1 MNNESERPRKVI
13 TIEVEFSEDEL
24 ERIDAAATV
33 LQLTRDGFLR
43 HATAEYIRQRHIA
56 QLRQTPEPPLSAGY
70 AAALAEGRPPTMR
83 DILDSYE
90 LSMNPPAEPI
100 TLSEEQ
106 SHDLRMFALV
116 VGKTTAE
123 VVREFINTAQLLGD
137 GGVDEARFWW
147 DKQPVEQR
155 PSWARGDFSDSQ
167 REFSGV
173 LAALSAFRALKQR
186 TAPQNS
192 AWQ

>member
-1 MNNESERPRKVI
+1 MNNESKPPRKVVN
-13 TIEVEFSEDEL
+13 IEIEFSAEEL
-24 ERIDAAATV
+24 ERIDAAAAV
-33 LQLTRDGFLR
+33 LKLTRDGFLR
-43 HATAEYIRQRHIA
+43 HATAEYIRQRHVA
-56 QLRQTPEPPLSAGY
+56 QLRQTAEPPLSAGY
-70 AAALAEGRPPTMR
+70 AAALADGRPPTMR
-83 DILDSYE
+83 DMLDSYE
-90 LSMNPPAEPI
+90 LSMNRSAEPI

-137 GGVDEARFWW
+137 GGLDEARFWW

-155 PSWARGDFSDSQ
+155 PSWARGEFADSR
-167 REFSGV
+167 REFASV
-173 LAALSAFRALKQR
+173 LAALNAFRALKRR
-186 TAPQNS
+186 TAPQTS